1 MTESL
6 QRAASRRR
14 VIVVDDEKVIAN
26 TLAIILNN
34 AGFEAKAAFCGE
46 EAVILTESFRP
57 DLLIADVI
65 MPGMSGIEVAIVVR
79 EKLPNCKILL
89 FSGQAATSD
98 MLDTARSQG
107 YDFQILAKPVHPAD
121 LLETLRVSGNSPVID
136 A

>member
-6 QRAASRRR
+6 QGAASRRR

-46 EAVILTESFRP
+46 EAVVLAESFCP

-65 MPGMSGIEVAIVVR
+65 MPEMSGIEAAIIVR
-79 EKLPNCKILL
+79 DKLPNCKILL

-107 YDFQILAKPVHPAD
+107 YDFEILAKPVHPAD
-121 LLETLRVSGNSPVID
+121 LLQRLRG
-136 A
+136 